1 MTYYFNE
8 EWVNK
13 ARKRKN
19 LLLAIYFIT
28 LAVYLAFS
36 VLMFIWYRTL
46 PYHSPTIS
54 KIKWIHYPVTAVF
67 VLFSFIYL
75 MIPFWRARA
84 YYMLVS
90 DMERGKKEKYTGV
103 YMGESDEVQDKGKV
117 DMKHLKFSVYNKFKN
132 EYFERKVLVFAD
144 KPFPEIKEGDT
155 IDFYTQSN
163 VLYGYEQHKEIKQ

>member
-19 LLLAIYFIT
+19 ILLSVYFIT
-28 LAVYLAFS
+28 LAFYLLLT
-36 VLMFIWYRTL
+36 VGMFIWYKTL
-46 PYHSPTIS
+46 PYKSPTIS
-54 KIKWIHYPVTAVF
+54 TIKCIHYPITAVF

-84 YYMLVS
+84 YYLLVS
-90 DMERGKKEKYTGV
+90 DMKKGKKEKYTGV
-103 YMGESDEVQDKGKV
+103 YLGTSEEVQDKSKV
-117 DMKHLKFSVYNKFKN
+117 DMKHLTFSVYNKYKN
-132 EYFERKVLVFAD
+132 ENFERKVLVFAD
-144 KPFPEIKEGDT
+144 KPFPEIKEGET

-163 VLYGYEQHKEIKQ
+163 VLFGYETHKEI